1 VVVPKFTAKDFDVF
15 TIPGLQPRMEQL
27 IQEVRPKLEAIGD
40 EFSPFLSSLCG
51 EEMFPHVARHA
62 RRTINPPNDTWVAWS
77 SSKKGYKALPHFQVG
92 LWSSHLFIQ
101 FAVIYECTN
110 KASFAKQL
118 TKELPTVK
126 SAIPGDFYWSGD
138 HTQPQSTLHTNMTG
152 KEFKELI
159 SRLKT
164 VNNAEILCGKSWTR
178 DDPAVADGERLYD
191 EIAAAFQTLAPLY
204 RLAFA

>member
-1 VVVPKFTAKDFDVF
+1 VSIPGFIAKDFDVF
-15 TIPGLQPRMEQL
+15 TIPGLQPRMDSL
-27 IQEVRPKLEAIGD
+27 IQEVRPKLQAIG
-40 EFSPFLSSLCG
+40 EELSPFLSSLCG

-110 KASFAKQL
+110 KVLFAKQL
-118 TKELPTVK
+118 SKELTAVK
-126 SAIPGDFYWSGD
+126 SAVPGNFYWSGD
-138 HTQPQSTLHTNMTG
+138 HMQPDSTLHSNMTG
-152 KEFKELI
+152 KEFKQLI

-164 VNNAEILCGKSWTR
+164 VKNAEILCGKALTR
-178 DDPAVADGERLYD
+178 DDPAVADGERLHE
-191 EIAAAFQTLAPLY
+191 EIASTFQTLEPLY

>member
-1 VVVPKFTAKDFDVF
+1 MD
-15 TIPGLQPRMEQL
+15 LL
-27 IQEVRPKLEAIGD
+27 IQEVRPKLEQIGR
-40 EFSPFLSSLCG
+40 EFSPFLSSICG
-51 EEMFPHVARHA
+51 EEMFAHVARHA

-110 KASFAKQL
+110 KALFAKRL
-118 TKELPTVK
+118 SKELAAVK
-126 SAIPGDFYWSGD
+126 GAIPGDYYWSAD
-138 HTQPQSTLHTNMTG
+138 HTEPDSTLHANMSG
-152 KEFKELI
+152 KDFKLLI

-164 VNNAEILCGKSWTR
+164 VKNAEILCGKEWTR
-178 DDPAVADGERLYD
+178 DDPVVADGERLRE